1 MPAASIL
8 VIEDDQHVRAAL
20 MTLLR
25 QLGYRPTG
33 ALHGKEGLDT
43 LRAGRRFDLILC
55 DMRMPELDGVGFLKG
70 LKQVPDA
77 PPVIVMSGA
86 GLLEDAVEAL
96 RLGAWDYLT
105 KPILEVEVLS
115 HTIGRALEKQAL
127 VAENRRVTDELKATL
142 SVLAEGEEAGRQLQ
156 ARMLPPNHQRFG
168 AFEFSRELVPS
179 VYLSGD
185 FIDAFRL
192 DERRWGFY
200 LADVAGHGVS
210 SALVTVLLRSA
221 VQRHVEWAHH
231 EDEALAA
238 SPARL
243 LEALNEEL
251 GKEPLERHV
260 TFFYGVVDEKADTL
274 TWSSAG
280 QFPAPLLF
288 DGTRARRLE
297 GAGLPLGM
305 MPHSRYQQ
313 HVEPLG
319 QRVVLSAVSDGVL
332 EVLPAASLEEKLELL
347 SQHFGRLDVTVE
359 GARAALKLDEHSTL
373 PDDVALLL
381 VKRGGAHVE
390 PGQLRAT

>member
-1 MPAASIL
+1 MKTANIL

-20 MTLLR
+20 MALLR
-25 QLGYRPTG
+25 QMKHRPTG
-33 ALHGKEGLDT
+33 AADGQEGLAT
-43 LRAGRRFDLILC
+43 LQSGLRFDLVLC
-55 DMRMPELDGVGFLKG
+55 DMRMPRLDGVGFLKG
-70 LKQVPDA
+70 LMAIPHA

-105 KPILEVEVLS
+105 KPILEVEVLA

-127 VAENRRVTDELKATL
+127 LAENRRVTEELKATL

-156 ARMLPPNHQRFG
+156 ARMLPENHQRFG
-168 AFEFSRELVPS
+168 AWEFSRELLPS

-221 VQRHVEWAHH
+221 VQRHVTLAHRQQ
-231 EDEALAA
+231 DSLPT

-251 GKEPLERHV
+251 SREPLDRHV
-260 TFFYGVVDEKADTL
+260 TLFYAVLDDDADTL
-274 TWSSAG
+274 TWANAG
-280 QFPAPLLF
+280 HFPAPLLF
-288 DGTRARRLE
+288 DGTVTRRLE

-305 MPHSRYQQ
+305 MPHAHYDEHR
-313 HVEPLG
+313 EPLG
-319 QRVVLSAVSDGVL
+319 PRVVLSAVSDGVL
-332 EVLPAASLEEKLELL
+332 ELLQAPTLDEKLDLL
-347 SQHFGRLDVTVE
+347 GRQFGRFDVTVE
-359 GARAALKLDEHSTL
+359 DARHALQLDAHATL

-381 VKRGGAHVE
+381 VKRGGPDAD
-390 PGQLRAT
+390 PGPLRTA